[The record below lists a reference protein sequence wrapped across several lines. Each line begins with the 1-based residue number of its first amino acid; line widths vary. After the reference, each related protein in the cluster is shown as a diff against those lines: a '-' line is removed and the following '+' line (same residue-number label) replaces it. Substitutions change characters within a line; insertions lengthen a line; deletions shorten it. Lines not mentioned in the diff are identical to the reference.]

1 MTKLAYLRP
10 PATGSSSRAGPQH
23 RRRVAAQ
30 AIEVSLEAGLR
41 TSRAQQASARVRPG
55 RAQAAARLVLLSGPT
70 FRGRGGSLKRVVFL
84 STTVSAALL
93 SAESPQGRVSAM
105 ETQTRPPGGTPA
117 ARGDCFVGRRQTAG
131 GGDLQA
137 LP

>member
-1 MTKLAYLRP
+1 M
-10 PATGSSSRAGPQH
+10 
-23 RRRVAAQ
+23 AAQ

-41 TSRAQQASARVRPG
+41 TSRARQASARVRPE
-55 RAQAAARLVLLSGPT
+55 RAQAAARVVLSRPT
-70 FRGRGGSLKRVVFL
+70 FRGQGGSLKRVVFL